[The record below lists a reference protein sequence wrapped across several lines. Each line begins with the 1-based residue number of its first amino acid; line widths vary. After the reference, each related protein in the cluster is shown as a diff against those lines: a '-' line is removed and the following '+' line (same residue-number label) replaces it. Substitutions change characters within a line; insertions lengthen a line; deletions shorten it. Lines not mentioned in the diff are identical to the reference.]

1 MFCLKV
7 ENARG
12 EIFELTHDTKNY
24 AIVHVDGLTPPK
36 SLINTSVGGVMDGAF
51 YNSAR
56 VDQRNIVLTVVLNG
70 DIEGNRQRLYK
81 MFPQKSPC
89 IIYFSNAN
97 RNVKITGYVEA
108 MEADLFV
115 QREQM
120 QISLICPRPFWES
133 LEVLYHELSR
143 ITKLFEF
150 PFAISTPIPF
160 SEILSTPLCTI
171 KNDGDVE
178 CGCVITVEISDAVS
192 DLKIYNMTTGELFG
206 FDYNFIAGD
215 EVTIST
221 VSGKMGVSMKR
232 SGETINMLNYVTSN
246 SSWFRLALGDNDFTF
261 RSKGGADDV
270 RIKFATSILYGGV

>member
-1 MFCLKV
+1 MFCLKI

-36 SLINTSVGGVMDGAF
+36 SLINTSVGGGMDGTF

-56 VDQRNIVLTVVLNG
+56 VDQRNIVLTVVFNG

-133 LEVLYHELSR
+133 LECYIMSCPASQNFLSSRLPFLRLFRFRRYFPHLYAPSKM
-143 ITKLFEF
+143 TVMWS
-150 PFAISTPIPF
+150 A
-160 SEILSTPLCTI
+160 
-171 KNDGDVE
+171 DV
-178 CGCVITVEISDAVS
+178 
-192 DLKIYNMTTGELFG
+192 
-206 FDYNFIAGD
+206 
-215 EVTIST
+215 
-221 VSGKMGVSMKR
+221 
-232 SGETINMLNYVTSN
+232 
-246 SSWFRLALGDNDFTF
+246 
-261 RSKGGADDV
+261 
-270 RIKFATSILYGGV
+270 